1 MIASAALLLF
11 GAAAVS
17 PTAQLQPN
25 ALPEIFQSACLDGEA
40 RLSPGLVEPVEFGSL
55 PSELRRPLG
64 FPSSSKVW
72 RLNGPGRAFL
82 YILEYQSQRTTSPRV
97 CGLASDQM
105 NYAAAADSVEM
116 RVTGAV
122 HPRSTQ
128 STEWLNVKAGY
139 DALATTAGDFKVLQI
154 NWLSESAKRELLK
167 AQPAI
172 P

>member
-1 MIASAALLLF
+1 MILSAALFLF
-11 GAAAVS
+11 SASAVAPAAE
-17 PTAQLQPN
+17 LQPDQ
-25 ALPEIFQSACLDGEA
+25 LPEIFQSACLDGEA
-40 RLSPGLVEPVEFGSL
+40 RLSPGLVEPVDFTSL
-55 PSELRRPLG
+55 PNDLRRALG
-64 FPSSSKVW
+64 SPSSAKVW

-82 YILEYQSQRTTSPRV
+82 YILEYPSERTTSPRV

-105 NYAAAADSVEM
+105 NYGKAADSVEM

-122 HPRSTQ
+122 QPRSTQ
-128 STEWLNVKAGY
+128 STEWLNLKGGY

-154 NWLSESAKRELLK
+154 NWLSDSAKHALIK